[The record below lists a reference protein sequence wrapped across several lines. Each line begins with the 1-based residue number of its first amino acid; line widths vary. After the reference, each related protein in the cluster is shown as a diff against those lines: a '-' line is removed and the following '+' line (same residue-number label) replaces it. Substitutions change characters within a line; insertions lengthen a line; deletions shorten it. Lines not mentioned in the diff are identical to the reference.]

1 MMTLKEL
8 IQLLWRNALL
18 IIAAALTAG
27 AMVFWLTMDT
37 KREYTTRA
45 LVSSGVIS
53 PFSIENPNS
62 SNRIDRDY
70 ALSELE
76 NLMSLATAYE
86 TLEELATR
94 LLAEQLYADAGS
106 QPAQVHLSE
115 EAEAGLSQAKRLLQA
130 QATQDA
136 AFLSL
141 VALRQSDPAV
151 NEILYSDEEYFG
163 LTYITEHLRVQRRG
177 QSDLLE
183 FTYTTTSPA
192 LCQRTLQLLIE
203 IFMQRHAALKKGKT
217 SGVVEYFSEVT
228 GLSEQR
234 LRQAEQNLQEFRSE
248 NSIINYDEQTRFIAS
263 RKEELDQLLFA
274 ENMDLQANEAKRAQL
289 EEQLS
294 ERIRIADLNANLLD
308 KKRELSQ
315 LTEQSFDLE
324 FLASVTEGP
333 TLTIKERTGLNNRLI
348 ALRKEISSYAR
359 EAYEFDQSPE
369 GLTAENLLENWLEAM
384 IAMVQSRAR
393 LKVIGERQQEF
404 SAIYQQYAPW
414 GSQIKRIERE
424 ISLAEDAYLSN
435 LHSYNQAI
443 LYREN
448 ALMASNLK
456 MMDAPYYP
464 KEPSDGKRLLL
475 ILAGLIGGGLL
486 SVSTL
491 IGREL
496 LDESLKQPRL
506 AAAQTGLSFGAVL
519 PDFSKAKAGS
529 KMALRLRAAANR
541 SLAVFVQQFKVEAA
555 QQPSRRL
562 MLASVAPQEGKT
574 FVGQLLAD
582 SLRSEGSQV
591 LFLRPDTGT
600 GAEVAPHPDN
610 RSYQVEA
617 ERVHEVELSSLEQ
630 EAQIEAGGIA
640 SYDYILVEIPSLL
653 EGWYPIKLLQ
663 QFDMTAFVCRS
674 SRTWKEVDEQ
684 ALQALQKAAGCPVK
698 LVLNGVSKNDLEA
711 FMGDMPDRPQKRTV
725 R

>member
-1 MMTLKEL
+1 MMTIKEL

-27 AMVFWLTMDT
+27 AVVFWLTMDT
-37 KREYTTRA
+37 KREYTTKA

-62 SNRIDRDY
+62 SNRVDRDY

-76 NLMSLATAYE
+76 NLISLATAYE

-94 LLAEQLYADAGS
+94 LLAEQLYADTDT
-106 QPAQVHLSE
+106 QHTQVRLPE
-115 EAEAGLSQAKRLLQA
+115 ETEAGLAQAKRLLQA
-130 QATQDA
+130 QATPDS
-136 AFLSL
+136 AFLAL
-141 VALRQSDPAV
+141 AALRQSDPAV
-151 NEILYSDEEYFG
+151 NEIIYSDEEYFG

-217 SGVVEYFSEVT
+217 SGVVDYFSEVT
-228 GLSEQR
+228 GLTEQR
-234 LRQAEQNLQEFRSE
+234 LRQAEQTLQEFRSE

-274 ENMDLQANEAKRAQL
+274 ENMDLQANKAKLAQL

-333 TLTIKERTGLNNRLI
+333 AMTSQERTDLNNRLI

-384 IAMVQSRAR
+384 ISMVQSRAR

-456 MMDAPYYP
+456 VMDAPYYP
-464 KEPSDGKRLLL
+464 KEPSDGKRFLL

-529 KMALRLRAAANR
+529 KTALRLRAAANR

-600 GAEVAPHPDN
+600 ETDVAPHPDN

-630 EAQIEAGGIA
+630 KAQIETDGIA

-698 LVLNGVSKNDLEA
+698 LVLNGVSKNALEA
-711 FMGDMPDRPQKRTV
+711 FMGDIPDRPQKRAA

>member
-1 MMTLKEL
+1 MMTIKEL

-18 IIAAALTAG
+18 IIAAAITAG
-27 AMVFWLTMDT
+27 AVVFWLTMDT

-76 NLMSLATAYE
+76 NLISLATAYE

-94 LLAEQLYADAGS
+94 LLAEQLYADADT
-106 QPAQVHLSE
+106 QRAQVHLSE
-115 EAEAGLSQAKRLLQA
+115 EAEAGLAQAKRLLQA
-130 QATQDA
+130 QATQDS
-136 AFLSL
+136 AFLTL

-228 GLSEQR
+228 GLTEQR
-234 LRQAEQNLQEFRSE
+234 LRQAEQHLQEFRSE

-274 ENMDLQANEAKRAQL
+274 ENMDLQANKAKLAQL

-324 FLASVTEGP
+324 FLASVTEGTP
-333 TLTIKERTGLNNRLI
+333 LTSKERTDLDNRLI

-424 ISLAEDAYLSN
+424 ISLAEDAYLNN

-456 MMDAPYYP
+456 VMDAPYYP

-529 KMALRLRAAANR
+529 KTALRLRAAANR

-600 GAEVAPHPDN
+600 ETDVAPHPDN

-630 EAQIEAGGIA
+630 KAQIEADGIA

-674 SRTWKEVDEQ
+674 SRTWREVDEQ

-698 LVLNGVSKNDLEA
+698 LVLNGVSKNALEA
-711 FMGDMPDRPQKRTV
+711 FIGDMPDRPQKRAA